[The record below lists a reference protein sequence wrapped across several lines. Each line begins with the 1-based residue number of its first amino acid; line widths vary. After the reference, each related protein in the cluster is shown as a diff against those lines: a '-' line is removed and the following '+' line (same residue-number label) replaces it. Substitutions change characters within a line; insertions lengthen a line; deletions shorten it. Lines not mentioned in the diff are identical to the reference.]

1 MSGKLTL
8 ISSATASSSSSVEFT
23 SGIDSTYDEY
33 QIWYL
38 DINPSTN
45 NVYWEIQFSTDG
57 GSSYGVAVTN
67 AFFDLT
73 NHEADYNSGPTYQTG
88 EDVAQST
95 SYFRIARS
103 IGNGSDETASGTFT
117 LYSPSSSSK
126 VKHFIARSQQ
136 YRQDD
141 ASQENY
147 VAGYANTTSPIDAV
161 SMRISSGNF
170 DGQIY
175 LFGVS

>member
-8 ISSATASSSSSVEFT
+8 ISSATASGLSSVEFT

-33 QIWYL
+33 QIWYI

-57 GSSYGVAVTN
+57 GSSYGVTVTN
-67 AFFDLT
+67 TFFDALH
-73 NHEADYNSGPTYQTG
+73 NEADAGHGLTYQTG

-103 IGNGSDETASGTFT
+103 IGNGSDETAAGTFT
-117 LYSPSSSSK
+117 LFSPASTSK

-141 ASQENY
+141 SSQENY
-147 VAGYANTTSPIDAV
+147 VAGYANTTSAINAV
-161 SMRISSGNF
+161 SMKISSGNF
-170 DGQIY
+170 DGNIY
-175 LFGVS
+175 MFGVS